1 MILEL
6 GLHEV
11 NQLLSHQ
18 PQLLLG
24 SITSNH
30 QNALILKVSEAVTEL
45 HKAGWEGI
53 PDTALTELRTT
64 AASSSFDAV
73 DGIVTCSV
81 LPHYDCDEDRGASR
95 TSISCGDL
103 TNATAGL
110 ENENVHT
117 RESMPQVS
125 GALEQ
130 GPSISHSDLL
140 AMASPTHLQEETPPS
155 YLLCPISSI
164 LMKEPMVALDGYSY
178 ERVAIGEM
186 CILNLILY
194 ELSPYDW

>member
-11 NQLLSHQ
+11 NKLLSHQ
-18 PQLLLG
+18 PQLLG
-24 SITSNH
+24 SITSNYK
-30 QNALILKVSEAVTEL
+30 NALILKVSEAVTEL

-53 PDTALTELRTT
+53 SDTALTELRTT

-81 LPHYDCDEDRGASR
+81 LPHNGCDEDRGPSI

-103 TNATAGL
+103 TNATVSGP
-110 ENENVHT
+110 ENVHII
-117 RESMPQVS
+117 ESTPHVS

-130 GPSISHSDLL
+130 VHSISHSDLL
-140 AMASPTHLQEETPPS
+140 AVASPTHLREETPPS

-164 LMKEPMVALDGYSY
+164 LMKEPMVALDGHSY
-178 ERVAIGEM
+178 ERVAIGEI
-186 CILNLILY
+186 CILHLIL
-194 ELSPYDW
+194 